1 MKFVLFFI
9 VASLS
14 TSVAARSRHVYHAT
28 KAFEAGQESED
39 RQVHAIREC
48 AVSRIQSC
56 VYPII
61 ELLKKEG
68 PENTQLR
75 RESANALGLLRA
87 PEAREPMLALLAKEK
102 DPHTKSA
109 IIKSLGKIGRAH
121 V

>member
-61 ELLKKEG
+61 EHLKKEG

-75 RESANALGLLRA
+75 RESANALGLRSLSSSRGSEEDESHQMRPGPA
-87 PEAREPMLALLAKEK
+87 PPVAFLPDAPMK
-102 DPHTKSA
+102 PS
-109 IIKSLGKIGRAH
+109 
-121 V
+121 